1 MLGSWVRGL
10 PVHVFRTNHRET
22 RVSVLGT
29 ACNQLRA
36 AHVELVDGANE
47 AFSGLFLDLPSLER
61 MSLGQKPR

>member
-29 ACNQLRA
+29 ASNQLRA

-47 AFSGLFLDLPSLER
+47 AFSGFSVAGVDEFRAETSIA
-61 MSLGQKPR
+61 S